1 MFLLNKLILFCFVL
15 AFSLLSFSY
24 AEWWD
29 WDQWPVKRWSRDA
42 SPNDVLDQVREWRGV
57 QDTQLDHVQRQPW
70 WSVEWTLDWVRM
82 EIWTYINWAVFIG
95 LSIAVILIIYNWLL
109 LVTTSMNESVLE
121 KVKTRLMYLWVW
133 VLIMTGFYVIIQL
146 VMSLLANIT

>member
-24 AEWWD
+24 AEGGD
-29 WDQWPVKRWSRDA
+29 GDQGPVKRGSRDA
-42 SPNDVLDQVREWRGV
+42 SPNDVLDQVREGRGV
-57 QDTQLDHVQRQPW
+57 QDTQLDHVQRQPGG
-70 WSVEWTLDWVRM
+70 SVEGTLDGVRM
-82 EIWTYINWAVFIG
+82 EIGTYINWAVFIG
-95 LSIAVILIIYNWLL
+95 LSIAVILIIYNGLL

-121 KVKTRLMYLWVW
+121 KVKTRLMYLGVG